1 MEAYQEELIALRSGR
16 KAPERSGEYWSKEDL
31 ETLQNLFWEGV
42 NLSEIAIRLG
52 RNEVATYQQLAKS
65 GLLSGQCRARK
76 RAKRPAKAECL
87 CPSCGV
93 TDCRSCGKEGAIY
106 AGGV

>member
-65 GLLSGQCRARK
+65 GLLSSQCRPRK
-76 RAKRPAKAECL
+76 RTKRQAKAECL

-93 TDCRSCGKEGAIY
+93 TDCRSCGKEGTIY

>member
-1 MEAYQEELIALRSGR
+1 MYQEELIVLRNGR

-52 RNEVATYQQLAKS
+52 RNEVATYQQLTKR
-65 GLLSGQCRARK
+65 GLLSGKGGGILDPGGSATRAEV
-76 RAKRPAKAECL
+76 AQILQNFLA
-87 CPSCGV
+87 
-93 TDCRSCGKEGAIY
+93 
-106 AGGV
+106 

>member
-1 MEAYQEELIALRSGR
+1 MYQEDLIVLRNGR

-52 RNEVATYQQLAKS
+52 RNEMATYTGRWRSVACCPARAAGSWIQAKV
-65 GLLSGQCRARK
+65 QPAPRWRRFCR
-76 RAKRPAKAECL
+76 
-87 CPSCGV
+87 
-93 TDCRSCGKEGAIY
+93 TF
-106 AGGV
+106 